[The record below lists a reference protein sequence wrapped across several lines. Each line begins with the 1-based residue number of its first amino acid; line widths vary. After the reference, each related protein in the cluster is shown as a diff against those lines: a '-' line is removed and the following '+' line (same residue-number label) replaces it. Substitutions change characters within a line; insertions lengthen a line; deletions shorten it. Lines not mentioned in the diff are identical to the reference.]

1 MPKPKFY
8 LTTPIYYVNARPHIG
23 HTYTT
28 IVADTIAR
36 YKRMRGFE
44 VVLLTGTDEHGQKVE
59 QSARAAGKGPQEFA
73 DEVAAD
79 YRQLWQTLGL
89 DYDRFLRTTEPRH
102 AKAVQTIFQ
111 AVEKAGYIHKG
122 KYEGQYC
129 VFDELYVTDATP
141 EGNCP
146 ECGRPTQRV
155 EEENYFFQLSAFQD
169 KLLAHYEK
177 HPEFI
182 RPESRRNEVMSFVRG
197 GLRDLS
203 ISRSRLRW
211 GIPLPGREGHVFYV
225 WFDALTSYMSGIGY
239 GAEGAAA
246 EEYRRLWPADLH
258 LVGKEIVRFHAVYWP
273 AFLMA
278 AGLPLPKMI
287 FAHGWWVF
295 EQQKMSKSRGNI
307 VRPQPIHQVLGTD
320 ALRYFLLR
328 EMVFGQDSNFSYDAL
343 LTRYNSDLANDYGNL
358 ASRTLTMIERYF
370 NGVIPAP
377 DASTDDLEH
386 DKDIWIAANGAI
398 DHFTRCF
405 DNYMFSRGL
414 DFVWH
419 LINTVNRYLVVT
431 HPWKLAK
438 DESKR
443 ARLAT
448 VLWNAAESLRIVTAL
463 LSPVMPAAT
472 DRIWRQLGLAGSP
485 KSVRLDDSRNK
496 LDWGQL
502 APSTRIGKIEP
513 VFPRLDK
520 NQAIKKIQQLEAEE
534 FAAQTAA
541 AQPTARKGGSVA
553 EVEQTRISIEDFAK
567 VEMRVGE
574 VKSAERVAGANKLL
588 KLLVDIGSETRQI
601 VAGIAETYSPEQLL
615 GKKIVVVVNLQPR
628 KLRGVESN
636 GMLVA
641 ASVGAEGRPVL
652 ATFAEDVEVGAR
664 LK

>member
-36 YKRMRGFE
+36 YKRMRGFDA
-44 VVLLTGTDEHGQKVE
+44 VLLTGTDEHGQKVE
-59 QSARAAGKGPQEFA
+59 QSARAAGKQPQEFV
-73 DEVAAD
+73 DEVAED

-89 DYDRFLRTTEPRH
+89 DYDCLLRTTEPRH

-111 AVEKAGYIHKG
+111 AVEKAGYIRKG

-146 ECGRPTQRV
+146 ECGRPTQQV

-169 KLLAHYEK
+169 KLLTHYEK

-278 AGLPLPKMI
+278 AGLPVPKMI

-307 VRPQPIHQVLGTD
+307 VRPQPIHKVLGTD

-343 LTRYNSDLANDYGNL
+343 LTHYNSDLANGYGNL
-358 ASRTLTMIERYF
+358 ASRTLTMIGRYF
-370 NGVIPAP
+370 NGEVPKP
-377 DASTDDLEH
+377 DERTKTDQQV
-386 DKDIWIAANGAI
+386 AAAAGETLGS
-398 DHFTRCF
+398 FQQRF
-405 DNYMFSRGL
+405 DDYDFSRGL
-414 DFVWH
+414 EAVWA
-419 LINTVNRYLVVT
+419 LIAALNKYLVET
-431 HPWKLAK
+431 QPWVLAEDK
-438 DESKR
+438 EQR
-443 ARLAT
+443 ARLST
-448 VLWNAAESLRIVTAL
+448 VLWTAAEGLRIVTAL
-463 LSPVMPAAT
+463 LAPVMPAAT
-472 DRIWRQLGLAGSP
+472 AQVWKQLGQTGNPAAT
-485 KSVRLDDSRNK
+485 K
-496 LDWGQL
+496 LDELAWGQFPQ
-502 APSTRIGKIEP
+502 ATRIGKIEP

-541 AQPTARKGGSVA
+541 AQPTARKGGSA
-553 EVEQTRISIEDFAK
+553 VEGEQKRISIEDFAK

-615 GKKIVVVVNLQPR
+615 GRKIVVVVNLQPR

-641 ASVGAEGRPVL
+641 ASVGADGRPVL

>member
-36 YKRMRGFE
+36 FKRMRGFDA
-44 VVLLTGTDEHGQKVE
+44 VLLTGTDEHGQKVE

-111 AVEKAGYIHKG
+111 AVEKAGYIRKG

-182 RPESRRNEVMSFVRG
+182 RPESRRNEVRSFVRG

-278 AGLPLPKMI
+278 AGLDQPTMI

-295 EQQKMSKSRGNI
+295 EQHKMSKSRGNI

-328 EMVFGQDSNFSYDAL
+328 EMVFGQDSSFSYDAL
-343 LTRYNSDLANDYGNL
+343 LTRYNSDLANGYGNL
-358 ASRTLTMIERYF
+358 ASRTLTMIGRYF
-370 NGVIPAP
+370 NGEVPKP
-377 DASTDDLEH
+377 DERTKTDQQV
-386 DKDIWIAANGAI
+386 AAAAEKTLGS
-398 DHFTRCF
+398 FQQRF
-405 DNYMFSRGL
+405 DDYDFSRGL
-414 DFVWH
+414 EAVWT
-419 LINTVNRYLVVT
+419 LIAALNKYLVET
-431 HPWKLAK
+431 QPWVLAK
-438 DESKR
+438 DEKQRS
-443 ARLAT
+443 RLET
-448 VLWNAAESLRIVTAL
+448 VLWTAAEGLRIVTAL
-463 LSPVMPAAT
+463 LAPVMPAAT
-472 DRIWRQLGLAGSP
+472 AQVWKQLGLTGNPAAT
-485 KSVRLDDSRNK
+485 KLDD
-496 LDWGQL
+496 LAWGQFPP
-502 APSTRIGKIEP
+502 ATRIGKIEP

-520 NQAIKKIQQLEAEE
+520 KQAIKKIQQLEAEE

-641 ASVGAEGRPVL
+641 ASVGADGRPVL

>member
-111 AVEKAGYIHKG
+111 AVEKAGYIRKG

-129 VFDELYVTDATP
+129 VFDELYVIDATP

-182 RPESRRNEVMSFVRG
+182 RPESRRNEVMSFVRS

-239 GAEGAAA
+239 GAEGAAG

-328 EMVFGQDSNFSYDAL
+328 EMVFGQDSSFSYDAL
-343 LTRYNSDLANDYGNL
+343 LTRYNSDLANGYGNL
-358 ASRTLTMIERYF
+358 ASRTLTMIGRYF
-370 NGVIPAP
+370 NGEVPKP
-377 DASTDDLEH
+377 DERTKTDQQV
-386 DKDIWIAANGAI
+386 AAAAGE
-398 DHFTRCF
+398 TLGSLQQRF
-405 DNYMFSRGL
+405 DDYDFSRGL
-414 DFVWH
+414 EAVWT
-419 LINTVNRYLVVT
+419 LIAALNKYLVET
-431 HPWKLAK
+431 QPWVLAEDK
-438 DESKR
+438 KQR
-443 ARLAT
+443 ARLST
-448 VLWNAAESLRIVTAL
+448 VLWTAAEGLRIVTAL
-463 LSPVMPAAT
+463 LAPVMPAAT
-472 DRIWRQLGLAGSP
+472 AQVWKQLGLTGDPAAT
-485 KSVRLDDSRNK
+485 K
-496 LDWGQL
+496 LDGLAWGQFPH
-502 APSTRIGKIEP
+502 ATRIGKIEP

>member
-1 MPKPKFY
+1 MLKPKFY

-59 QSARAAGKGPQEFA
+59 QSAHAAGKGPQEFA

-79 YRQLWQTLGL
+79 YRQLWQMLGL

-111 AVEKAGYIHKG
+111 AVEKAGYIRKG

-177 HPEFI
+177 HPEFV

-278 AGLPLPKMI
+278 AGLLLPKMI

-307 VRPQPIHQVLGTD
+307 VRPQPIHKVLGTD

-328 EMVFGQDSNFSYDAL
+328 EMVFGQDSSFSYDAL

-358 ASRTLTMIERYF
+358 ASRTLTMI
-370 NGVIPAP
+370 G
-377 DASTDDLEH
+377 
-386 DKDIWIAANGAI
+386 
-398 DHFTRCF
+398 
-405 DNYMFSRGL
+405 
-414 DFVWH
+414 
-419 LINTVNRYLVVT
+419 RYLRGEIPSPSSLAGRTQRESTIEHVAIATIAEALDYYDEYNFSSSLQKIWELVAET
-431 HPWKLAK
+431 NKYIVLTQPWVLAE
-438 DESKR
+438 DEKQRSH
-443 ARLAT
+443 LET
-448 VLWNAAESLRIVTAL
+448 VLWTAAEGLRIVTAL
-463 LSPVMPAAT
+463 LAPVMPAAT
-472 DRIWRQLGLAGSP
+472 AQVWKRLGLTGDPA
-485 KSVRLDDSRNK
+485 VTK
-496 LDWGQL
+496 LDELAWGQF
-502 APSTRIGKIEP
+502 PKTRRIGKIEP

-520 NQAIKKIQQLEAEE
+520 KQAIKQIQQLEAEE
-534 FAAQTAA
+534 FAVQAAA

-553 EVEQTRISIEDFAK
+553 EAEQTRISIEDFAK

-588 KLLVDIGSETRQI
+588 KLLVDIGSETRQL
-601 VAGIAETYSPEQLL
+601 VAGIAETYAPEQLL
-615 GKKIVVVVNLQPR
+615 GRKIVVVVNLQPR
-628 KLRGVESN
+628 KIRGVESN
-636 GMLVA
+636 GMIVA

-652 ATFAEDVEVGAR
+652 ATFAEEVEVGAR

>member
-36 YKRMRGFE
+36 FKRMRGFDA
-44 VVLLTGTDEHGQKVE
+44 VLLTGTDEHGQKVE

-182 RPESRRNEVMSFVRG
+182 RPESRRNEVRSFVRG

-278 AGLPLPKMI
+278 AGLDLPKMI

-295 EQQKMSKSRGNI
+295 EQHKMSKSRGNI

-328 EMVFGQDSNFSYDAL
+328 EMVFGQDSSFSYDAL
-343 LTRYNSDLANDYGNL
+343 LTRYNSDLANGYGNL
-358 ASRTLTMIERYF
+358 ASRTLTMIGRYF
-370 NGVIPAP
+370 NGEVPKP
-377 DASTDDLEH
+377 DERTKTDQQV
-386 DKDIWIAANGAI
+386 AAAAEKTLGS
-398 DHFTRCF
+398 FQQRF
-405 DNYMFSRGL
+405 DDYDFSRGL
-414 DFVWH
+414 EAVWT
-419 LINTVNRYLVVT
+419 LIAALNKYLVET
-431 HPWKLAK
+431 QPWVLAK
-438 DESKR
+438 DEKQRS
-443 ARLAT
+443 RLET
-448 VLWNAAESLRIVTAL
+448 VLWTAAEGLRIVTAL
-463 LSPVMPAAT
+463 LAPVMPAAT
-472 DRIWRQLGLAGSP
+472 AQVWKQLGLTGNPAAT
-485 KSVRLDDSRNK
+485 KLDD
-496 LDWGQL
+496 LAWGQFPP
-502 APSTRIGKIEP
+502 ATRIGKIEP

-520 NQAIKKIQQLEAEE
+520 KQAIKKIQQLEAEE

-641 ASVGAEGRPVL
+641 ASVGADGRPVL

>member
-111 AVEKAGYIHKG
+111 AVEKAGYIRKG

-129 VFDELYVTDATP
+129 VFDELYVIDATP

-182 RPESRRNEVMSFVRG
+182 RPESRRNEVMSFVRS

-239 GAEGAAA
+239 GAEGAAG

-328 EMVFGQDSNFSYDAL
+328 EMVFGQDSSFSYDAL
-343 LTRYNSDLANDYGNL
+343 LTRYNSDLANGYGNL

-370 NGVIPAP
+370 DGKIPTPVAGTERTRR
-377 DASTDDLEH
+377 DETFEYVARNTIDSARMKYDSYHFSGALQDVWDLVAE
-386 DKDIWIAANGAI
+386 ANK
-398 DHFTRCF
+398 
-405 DNYMFSRGL
+405 
-414 DFVWH
+414 
-419 LINTVNRYLVVT
+419 YLVINQ
-431 HPWKLAK
+431 PWALS
-438 DESKR
+438 DDPSQR
-443 ARLAT
+443 HRLAT
-448 VLWNAAESLRIVTAL
+448 VLWHAAESLRIVTAL
-463 LSPVMPAAT
+463 LSPVMPDAT
-472 DRIWRQLGLAGSP
+472 NRIWRQLGLTGSP
-485 KSVRLDDSRNK
+485 ADVRLKEGDNG
-496 LDWGQL
+496 LHWGELNADVQ
-502 APSTRIGKIEP
+502 IGKIEP

-520 NQAIKKIQQLEAEE
+520 QQAIKKIQQLEAEE

-553 EVEQTRISIEDFAK
+553 EAEQTRISIEDFAK

-615 GKKIVVVVNLQPR
+615 GRKIVVVVNLQPR

>member
-36 YKRMRGFE
+36 YKRMRGFDA
-44 VVLLTGTDEHGQKVE
+44 VLLTGTDEHGQKVE

-111 AVEKAGYIHKG
+111 AVEKAGYIRKG

-182 RPESRRNEVMSFVRG
+182 RPESRRNEVRSFVRG

-328 EMVFGQDSNFSYDAL
+328 EMVFGQDSSFSYDAL
-343 LTRYNSDLANDYGNL
+343 LTRYNSDLANGYGNL
-358 ASRTLTMIERYF
+358 ASRTLTMIGRYF
-370 NGVIPAP
+370 NGEVPKP
-377 DASTDDLEH
+377 DERTKIDQQVAAAAEKTLGSFQQRFDDY
-386 DKDIWIAANGAI
+386 D
-398 DHFTRCF
+398 
-405 DNYMFSRGL
+405 FSRGL
-414 DFVWH
+414 EAVWT
-419 LINTVNRYLVVT
+419 LIAALNKYLVET
-431 HPWKLAK
+431 QPWVLAEDK
-438 DESKR
+438 KQR
-443 ARLAT
+443 ARLST
-448 VLWNAAESLRIVTAL
+448 VLWTAAEGLRIVTAL
-463 LSPVMPAAT
+463 LAPVMPAAT
-472 DRIWRQLGLAGSP
+472 AQVWKQLGLTGNPAAT
-485 KSVRLDDSRNK
+485 KLDD
-496 LDWGQL
+496 LAWGQFPP
-502 APSTRIGKIEP
+502 ATRIGKIEP

-520 NQAIKKIQQLEAEE
+520 KQAIKKIQQLEAEE

-641 ASVGAEGRPVL
+641 ASVGADGRPVL